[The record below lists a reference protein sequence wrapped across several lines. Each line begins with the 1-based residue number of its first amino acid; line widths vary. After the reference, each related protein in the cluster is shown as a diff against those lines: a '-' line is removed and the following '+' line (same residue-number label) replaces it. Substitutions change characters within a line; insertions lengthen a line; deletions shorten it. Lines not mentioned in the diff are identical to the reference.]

1 MKYTRQFRV
10 LALSAT
16 PGSDIKVR
24 FSFNTE
30 WADSQIVG
38 LGEGAISISDSQNVN
53 QKREFP
59 KNVVLKDT

>member
-38 LGEGAISISDSQNVN
+38 LGEVQFRSVI
-53 QKREFP
+53 P
-59 KNVVLKDT
+59 KMST

>member
-24 FSFNTE
+24 FSFNME

-38 LGEGAISISDSQNVN
+38 LGEGGISISDSQNVN
-53 QKREFP
+53 QKREVP
-59 KNVVLKDT
+59 KNVVLKDI